1 MFETIHDV
9 VKVSPAVMVEVKP
22 TDAATLRYAIRSA
35 IGQVLDYRQ
44 DQRWTGP
51 QLIVV
56 ETKVIV
62 EDALRLAFG
71 KASVWPG
78 RRRADSTVRWPV

>member
-1 MFETIHDV
+1 M
-9 VKVSPAVMVEVKP
+9 KGSLPVMVEVKP

-35 IGQVLDYRQ
+35 IGQLLDYRQ

-56 ETKVIV
+56 ETEVTV
-62 EDALRLAFG
+62 EDDLRLAFDNG
-71 KASVWPG
+71 FGLAWPTKNG
-78 RRRADSTVRWPV
+78 FTIRWPF